1 MQFGLIGRHLG
12 HSYSPEIHK
21 RLHGHDYQLVPME
34 PQQLPAFFARRD
46 FAGINVTIPYKVEA
60 FHACDALGETA
71 RRAGC
76 VNTIVKRPDGTL
88 FGDNTDLAGF
98 QFMLRRAG
106 IDLTGKHVLIL
117 GAGGASQTVQLAC
130 ADAQAA
136 SVTIADKDDSK
147 HCPQAEVLINT
158 SPVGMYPHADN
169 TPVDLRD
176 YPNLRAVADLIY
188 NPSRTRLLQQ
198 AEKLGLVCINGL
210 SMLVAQAAA
219 AAELF
224 LQQKIADE
232 HAAQVLHSLN
242 ADLQNWVLV
251 GMPGCGKSTIG
262 LDLAQRSGRS
272 FVDIDHE
279 IAQRTGTTPADIIRQ
294 QGEPAFRDIESQV
307 ITDLSAQT
315 GLVIATGGGAVLR
328 ESNRQALR
336 QNARVLWIQR
346 ANANLARDGRPLS
359 VDLDDLYRTREPAY
373 QDAADV
379 AITHNEDWDAVKQAA
394 WAAFLSPCCALR

>member
-34 PQQLPAFFARRD
+34 PQELPAFFARRN
-46 FAGINVTIPYKVEA
+46 FSGINVTIPYKIDA
-60 FHACDALGETA
+60 FHACDALGEIA

-76 VNTIVKRPDGTL
+76 VNTIVKRENGTL

-130 ADAQAA
+130 ADAQTA

-147 HCPQAEVLINT
+147 HCPQAEILVNT
-158 SPVGMYPHADN
+158 SPVGMYPHVCDS
-169 TPVDLRD
+169 PVDLRD
-176 YPNLRAVADLIY
+176 YPNLLAVADLIY
-188 NPSRTRLLQQ
+188 NPARTRLLQQ
-198 AEKLGLVCINGL
+198 AEQLGLANTNGL

-219 AAELF
+219 AAQLF
-224 LQQKIADE
+224 LQQDIPDK
-232 HAAQVLHSLN
+232 HTAQVLQSLH

-262 LDLAQRSGRS
+262 LNLAKRSGRT

-279 IAQRTGTTPADIIRQ
+279 IAQRTGTSPAEIIQQ

-307 ITDLSAQT
+307 IADISSKT
-315 GLVIATGGGAVLR
+315 GLIIATGGGAVLR
-328 ESNRQALR
+328 ESNRQQLR
-336 QNARVLWIQR
+336 QNARVLWITR
-346 ANANLARDGRPLS
+346 ANAHLARDGRPLS
-359 VDLDDLYRTREPAY
+359 VNLDDLLAARSPAY

-379 AITHNEDWDAVKQAA
+379 TITHNEDWDAVKLAA
-394 WAAFLSPCCALR
+394 WDAFMQ

>member
-1 MQFGLIGRHLG
+1 MRFGLIGRHLG

-21 RLHGHDYQLVPME
+21 RLHGQDYQLMPME
-34 PQQLPAFFARRD
+34 PQALPAFFAQRD
-46 FAGINVTIPYKVEA
+46 FAGINVTIPYKVDA
-60 FHACDALGETA
+60 MQFCDALGETA

-76 VNTIVKRPDGTL
+76 VNTIVKRADGTL

-158 SPVGMYPHADN
+158 SPVGMYPHVAAS
-169 TPVDLRD
+169 PVDLRD

-198 AEKLGLVCINGL
+198 AEQLGLVNINGL

-224 LQQKIADE
+224 LQQEISDK
-232 HAAQVLHSLN
+232 HTAQVLHSLN
-242 ADLQNWVLV
+242 ADQQNWVLV
-251 GMPGCGKSTIG
+251 GMPGCGKSTVAD
-262 LDLAQRSGRS
+262 DLAQRSGRKL
-272 FVDIDHE
+272 VDIDHE
-279 IAQRTGTTPADIIRQ
+279 IAQRSGMLPAKIIRQ

-307 ITDLSAQT
+307 IADISAQT

-328 ESNRQALR
+328 ESNRQHLR

-359 VDLDDLYRTREPAY
+359 VNLEDLLAARTPAY
-373 QDAADV
+373 QDAAD
-379 AITHNEDWDAVKQAA
+379 ASITHNEDWAAVKQAA
-394 WAAFLSPCCALR
+394 WDAVTASA